1 MRKSR
6 SIKLVIYNEYLK
18 AAILPILL
26 IEFTLLITYF
36 IITGYLSDNSKKTL
50 QAEATLNIGEIAS
63 RETRII
69 DQQIKSISRLGVILQ
84 KENSRLFENPGAF
97 GIPAGIP
104 AFATAPNGVHYK
116 TTRNGGSSLWYSAER
131 SFDAT
136 EKNKAILTE
145 AMDPLYRLV
154 LEANPNI
161 VGIYF
166 NSWDSMNRYYP
177 YLENTWNVYVP
188 TMKIPD
194 FNFYYLADRA
204 HNPGRGVVW
213 TDTYLDPAGQGWM
226 TSCIMPVYR
235 DGFLEGVT
243 GIDVTIDR
251 FVENILSLKLPWK
264 GSAFLIDQYGVI
276 IAMPESVEG
285 LLGLKELR
293 EQVYT
298 SHVASDTMKPEE
310 FNLFTNKDPLIAGQ
324 IRSIFSGQ
332 RLINDFTL
340 AGHDF
345 FLSQSIIPETGWRLM
360 ILVDKEVVNEPVDK
374 LDRLTR
380 KVGLLAFVAMVFFY
394 AAFFSFL
401 LVKSRK
407 TALRIATPLRLL
419 GERTT
424 GIMNNPDG
432 SVFSDEDTGIDEIN
446 LLNNNFSLMAKALGA
461 IYAELENKVKSR
473 TAELESALANLQN
486 AQQQIIQQ
494 EKMASIGQLAAG
506 VAHEINNPMSFV
518 ITNVNLLKDY
528 FGKVC
533 VYLERIEKTVSG
545 EGTETAALRQEME
558 IGYMLEEIGPML
570 DETLTGTE
578 RVKKIVNELRT
589 FSRLTVEMEMT
600 DVNGG
605 ITSVI
610 GILWNE
616 LKYKVEVKT
625 DFGELPPVQCNPGQ
639 INQVFMNIILNGAQ
653 AIADKGIMTIIT
665 KAEGERIRVVI
676 SDNGSGMPKE
686 VMARIFEPFF
696 TTKEPGKGT
705 GLGLSVSYEIIA
717 KHQGTIEV
725 QSEAGNGTTFIITL
739 PVFQPQGVSV
749 PVFSEKNE
757 ETRK

>member
-1 MRKSR
+1 
-6 SIKLVIYNEYLK
+6 
-18 AAILPILL
+18 
-26 IEFTLLITYF
+26 
-36 IITGYLSDNSKKTL
+36 
-50 QAEATLNIGEIAS
+50 
-63 RETRII
+63 
-69 DQQIKSISRLGVILQ
+69 
-84 KENSRLFENPGAF
+84 
-97 GIPAGIP
+97 
-104 AFATAPNGVHYK
+104 
-116 TTRNGGSSLWYSAER
+116 
-131 SFDAT
+131 
-136 EKNKAILTE
+136 
-145 AMDPLYRLV
+145 
-154 LEANPNI
+154 
-161 VGIYF
+161 
-166 NSWDSMNRYYP
+166 
-177 YLENTWNVYVP
+177 
-188 TMKIPD
+188 
-194 FNFYYLADRA
+194 
-204 HNPGRGVVW
+204 
-213 TDTYLDPAGQGWM
+213 
-226 TSCIMPVYR
+226 
-235 DGFLEGVT
+235 
-243 GIDVTIDR
+243 
-251 FVENILSLKLPWK
+251 
-264 GSAFLIDQYGVI
+264 
-276 IAMPESVEG
+276 
-285 LLGLKELR
+285 
-293 EQVYT
+293 
-298 SHVASDTMKPEE
+298 
-310 FNLFTNKDPLIAGQ
+310 
-324 IRSIFSGQ
+324 
-332 RLINDFTL
+332 
-340 AGHDF
+340 
-345 FLSQSIIPETGWRLM
+345 
-360 ILVDKEVVNEPVDK
+360 
-374 LDRLTR
+374 
-380 KVGLLAFVAMVFFY
+380 
-394 AAFFSFL
+394 
-401 LVKSRK
+401 
-407 TALRIATPLRLL
+407 
-419 GERTT
+419 
-424 GIMNNPDG
+424 
-432 SVFSDEDTGIDEIN
+432 
-446 LLNNNFSLMAKALGA
+446 
-461 IYAELENKVKSR
+461 
-473 TAELESALANLQN
+473 
-486 AQQQIIQQ
+486 
-494 EKMASIGQLAAG
+494 
-506 VAHEINNPMSFV
+506 MSFV

-739 PVFQPQGVSV
+739 PVLQPQGVSV